1 MDPVFSFAQDGRH
14 AREVE
19 KLLLNIER
27 IRNSDKLLG
36 RLTNAKYAVLLA
48 KRENFVNLLKRN
60 DWKTVYEAKD
70 GAVFLLE

>member
-1 MDPVFSFAQDGRH
+1 MDPVFSFAQDPRH
-14 AREVE
+14 TKQVE

-27 IRNSDKLLG
+27 VRNSDKLLG